1 MKLYEFQGKRIF
13 KEYGIPVPRSSLIT
27 KGGEASEVKP
37 PAVLKAQVL
46 IGGRGKAGGVK
57 MWNDESQ
64 LGSLCRELL
73 SLSIRGEAV
82 RAVLVEERA
91 EIVQELYMSI
101 TLKGSTATPIL
112 MVSACGGM
120 DIEKVARETP
130 EKIVTT
136 TLNPLVGPSDYQVRY
151 IAKRIGH
158 GNARELSKFVNAL
171 WAAFKGTDATL
182 VEINPLAVT
191 KNGLVALDSKVVL
204 DNKAA
209 YRHKELFARLD
220 DEQKAL
226 AGEAAEGYAEQ
237 TITYVPLEGT
247 VGLVS
252 DGAGTGMLTLD
263 LIKDAGGSAAN
274 FCEMG
279 GFTSPQVIYDAL
291 TQVLKHPSVKSLLVV
306 LIGGFNRMDEMAE
319 GILKYREDHG
329 LPVPAVIRMCGTLED
344 VGKEMMEKG
353 GIPTHDG
360 LLEAVK
366 MAVALAEGE

>member
-13 KEYGIPVPRSSLIT
+13 QEYGIPVPRSSLIT
-27 KGGEASEVKP
+27 RAGEASEVRP
-37 PAVLKAQVL
+37 PAVVKAQIL
-46 IGGRGKAGGVK
+46 IGGRGKAGGIK
-57 MWNDESQ
+57 MWNHESE
-64 LGSLCRELL
+64 LVSLCRGLF
-73 SLSIRGEAV
+73 SLNIRGEAV
-82 RAVLVEERA
+82 RALLVEERA
-91 EIVQELYMSI
+91 EIVQELYMSW
-101 TLKGSTATPIL
+101 TFKGSTATPIL
-112 MVSACGGM
+112 MVSASGGM
-120 DIEKVARETP
+120 DIEKVAHETP

-136 TLNPLVGPSDYQVRY
+136 VLNPLVGPSDYQVRY
-151 IAKRIGH
+151 IAKRIGY
-158 GNARELSKFVNAL
+158 GNPRELGKFVNAL

-191 KNGLVALDSKVVL
+191 KNGLLALDSKVVL

-209 YRHKELFARLD
+209 FRHKELFARLD
-220 DEQKAL
+220 EEQKAL
-226 AGEAAEGYAEQ
+226 AGEAAEGYAEH
-237 TITYVPLEGT
+237 TITYVPLDGT

-279 GFTSPQVIYDAL
+279 GFTSPQVIHDAL

-344 VGKEMMEKG
+344 VGKDMMKKG

-366 MAVALAEGE
+366 MAVSLAEGR

>member
-13 KEYGIPVPRSSLIT
+13 KEHGIPVPRSCLVT
-27 KGGEASEVKP
+27 RAGEPSAIMP
-37 PAVLKAQVL
+37 PAVVKAQVL
-46 IGGRGKAGGVK
+46 IGGRGKAGGIK
-57 MWNDESQ
+57 MWNDESEFPSICRD
-64 LGSLCRELL
+64 LFSLN
-73 SLSIRGEAV
+73 IRGEAV
-82 RAVLVEERA
+82 RALLVEERA
-91 EIVQELYMSI
+91 KIVQELYMSI
-101 TLKGSTATPIL
+101 TFKGSTATPIL
-112 MVSACGGM
+112 MASASGGV
-120 DIEKVARETP
+120 DIERVAHETP
-130 EKIVTT
+130 EKIVTVNV
-136 TLNPLVGPSDYQVRY
+136 NPLTGPSDYQARY
-151 IAKRIGH
+151 VAKRIGY
-158 GNARELSKFVNAL
+158 GNTRDLGRFVNAL
-171 WAAFKGTDATL
+171 WAVFRGTDATL

-191 KNGLVALDSKVVL
+191 ENGLLALDSKVVL

-209 YRHKELFARLD
+209 FRHKELFARLD

-226 AGEAAEGYAEQ
+226 AGDAAEGYAEH
-237 TITYVPLEGT
+237 TITYVPLDGA

-319 GILKYREDHG
+319 GILRYREDHG

-344 VGKEMMEKG
+344 VGKEMMKKG
-353 GIPTHDG
+353 GIPTYDG
-360 LLEAVK
+360 LLDAVK
-366 MAVALAEGE
+366 TAVALAEGR

>member
-13 KEYGIPVPRSSLIT
+13 QEYGIPVPRSSLIT
-27 KGGEASEVKP
+27 SAGEASEVRP
-37 PAVLKAQVL
+37 PAVVKAQVL
-46 IGGRGKAGGVK
+46 IGGRGKAGGIK
-57 MWNDESQ
+57 MWNHESE
-64 LGSLCRELL
+64 LGSLCRDLL
-73 SLSIRGEAV
+73 SLNIRGEAV
-82 RAVLVEERA
+82 RALLVEEWA

-101 TLKGSTATPIL
+101 TFKGSTAAPVL
-112 MVSACGGM
+112 MVSASGGM
-120 DIEKVARETP
+120 DIEKVAHETP

-136 TLNPLVGPSDYQVRY
+136 VLNPLVGPSDYQVRY
-151 IAKRIGH
+151 IAKRIGY
-158 GNARELSKFVNAL
+158 GNPRELGKFVNAL

-191 KNGLVALDSKVVL
+191 NNGLLALDSKVVL

-209 YRHKELFARLD
+209 FRHKELFARLD
-220 DEQKAL
+220 EEQKAL
-226 AGEAAEGYAEQ
+226 AGDAAEGYAEH
-237 TITYVPLEGT
+237 TITYVPLDGT

-291 TQVLKHPSVKSLLVV
+291 TEVLKNPSVKSLLVV

-319 GILKYREDHG
+319 GILRYREDHD

-344 VGKEMMEKG
+344 VGKDMMKKG
-353 GIPTHDG
+353 GIPTYDE
-360 LLEAVK
+360 LLDAVK
-366 MAVALAEGE
+366 TAVALAEGK

>member
-13 KEYGIPVPRSSLIT
+13 QEYGIPVPRSSLIT
-27 KGGEASEVKP
+27 RVGDASEVKP
-37 PAVLKAQVL
+37 PAVVKAQVL
-46 IGGRGKAGGVK
+46 IGGRGKAGGIK
-57 MWNDESQ
+57 MWNHESE
-64 LGSLCRELL
+64 LSSLCRDLF
-73 SLSIRGEAV
+73 SLNIRGEAV
-82 RAVLVEERA
+82 RALLVEERA

-101 TLKGSTATPIL
+101 TFKGSTATPVL
-112 MVSACGGM
+112 MVSASGGM
-120 DIEKVARETP
+120 DIEKVAHETP

-136 TLNPLVGPSDYQVRY
+136 VLNPLVGPSDYQVRY
-151 IAKRIGH
+151 IAKHIGY
-158 GNARELSKFVNAL
+158 GNPRDLGKFVNAL

-191 KNGLVALDSKVVL
+191 KSGLLALDSKVVL
-204 DNKAA
+204 DNKAS
-209 YRHKELFARLD
+209 YRHKGLFARLD
-220 DEQKAL
+220 EEQKAL
-226 AGEAAEGYAEQ
+226 AGDAAEGYAEH
-237 TITYVPLEGT
+237 TITYVPLDGT

-291 TQVLKHPSVKSLLVV
+291 TEVLKHPSIKSLLVV

-319 GILKYREDHG
+319 GILKYRGDHG
-329 LPVPAVIRMCGTLED
+329 LAVPAVIRMCGTLED
-344 VGKEMMEKG
+344 VGKEMMKEG

-366 MAVALAEGE
+366 MAVALAEGK